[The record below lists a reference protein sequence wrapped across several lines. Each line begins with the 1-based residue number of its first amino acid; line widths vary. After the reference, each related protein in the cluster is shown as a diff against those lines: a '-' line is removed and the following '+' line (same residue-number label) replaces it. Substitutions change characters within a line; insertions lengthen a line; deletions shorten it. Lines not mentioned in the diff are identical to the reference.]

1 MNFQKLIDYVFGG
14 VFMSKRLL
22 ALTTLAM
29 FSLSVL
35 LFGCGQSKQTA
46 KASTETVIKVGSETT
61 FAPFEFQDEQTK
73 EYVGFDIDL
82 MQAIGTKM
90 GVKVE
95 IASMGFDGLIP
106 ALNAGNIDA
115 AISGMTITEERKQK
129 VAFSDPYY
137 QSGLSMVVKL
147 DNDSIHSFKDLEGK
161 RIAVQIGTTGAEA
174 AKKVSNATVREYNN
188 APEAFM
194 ELKAGGVDVVINDK
208 PVNDYYLAQDVA
220 KEAKAVTETLTSEDY
235 GIAFDKNNTELVAK
249 VNKALAELK
258 ANGEYD
264 KIYQKWFAQK

>member
-1 MNFQKLIDYVFGG
+1 
-14 VFMSKRLL
+14 
-22 ALTTLAM
+22 
-29 FSLSVL
+29 
-35 LFGCGQSKQTA
+35 
-46 KASTETVIKVGSETT
+46 
-61 FAPFEFQDEQTK
+61 
-73 EYVGFDIDL
+73 
-82 MQAIGTKM
+82 
-90 GVKVE
+90 
-95 IASMGFDGLIP
+95 
-106 ALNAGNIDA
+106 
-115 AISGMTITEERKQK
+115 MTITEERKQK

-208 PVNDYYLAQDVA
+208 PVNDYYLEQDVA

>member
-1 MNFQKLIDYVFGG
+1 
-14 VFMSKRLL
+14 MSKRLL

-35 LFGCGQSKQTA
+35 LFGCGQSKQIT

-82 MQAIGTKM
+82 MQAIGAKM

-137 QSGLSMVVKL
+137 HCLLYTSLAERLYKIGNEWAEGWNFGP
-147 DNDSIHSFKDLEGK
+147 NDCDV
-161 RIAVQIGTTGAEA
+161 R
-174 AKKVSNATVREYNN
+174 TV
-188 APEAFM
+188 
-194 ELKAGGVDVVINDK
+194 G
-208 PVNDYYLAQDVA
+208 
-220 KEAKAVTETLTSEDY
+220 
-235 GIAFDKNNTELVAK
+235 ELVRR
-249 VNKALAELK
+249 L
-258 ANGEYD
+258 GEKLNFCLLYTSRCV
-264 KIYQKWFAQK
+264 